1 MSALRVCDVLRDLGA
16 PNAANEAT
24 LEGLTLDSRQAGPGV
39 GFVALRG
46 ATRHG
51 AEFAAQ
57 ALSQGAPVVLFE
69 PPAEQVPSAA
79 VAVPQL
85 RAKLGTLANR
95 VYNAPSHH
103 LRVIGVTGTN
113 GKTSTVQLL
122 TQAFAAAGHLAG
134 SIGTL
139 GAGLAG
145 QLDAGERTTP
155 DVLSVH
161 RLLARMR
168 AQGATHVAM
177 EVSSHALDQGRVDGV
192 RFAVAVFTNLT
203 HDHLDYHGTMEAYG
217 AAKAKLFAWPELGAV
232 VINRDD
238 AHGRAL
244 LERLRPGLRA
254 LSYSAR
260 GDAAADLVAR
270 NIMADAA
277 GLHFDLHTPWGAVG
291 VASRLIGRFNVANLL
306 AVAGTLALLD
316 FGLDAIARLLG
327 GLDPVRGRMNRL
339 GGDAAQ
345 PLVVVDYA
353 HTPDALEQAL
363 VNVRAHTAG
372 RLICVFGCG
381 GDRDRAKRPIMGA
394 LAERLSDVAIVTDDN
409 PRSEDGDA
417 IVADIVAGFADRS
430 RARMVRDRAEA
441 IAMAVRQAQA
451 GDTVLIAGKGHETY
465 QEIGARKLPFDD
477 LEHARAALEARG

>member
-1 MSALRVCDVLRDLGA
+1 MSALRVNELLHGLDARG
-16 PNAANEAT
+16 AANDVIVES
-24 LEGLTLDSRQAGPGV
+24 LTLDSRQARPGV

-57 ALSQGAPVVLFE
+57 ALSQGAPVVLYE
-69 PPAEQVPSAA
+69 PPADVPGAA
-79 VAVPQL
+79 IAVPNL
-85 RAKLGTLANR
+85 RTKLGEIANR
-95 VYNAPSHH
+95 LYGAPSHQV
-103 LRVIGVTGTN
+103 RVVGVTGTN

-122 TQAFAAAGHLAG
+122 AQALSAAGHIAG

-139 GAGLAG
+139 GAGLVG

-161 RLLARMR
+161 ALLARMR
-168 AQGATHVAM
+168 AQGATHIAM

-203 HDHLDYHGTMEAYG
+203 HDHLDYHGSMDAYG
-217 AAKAKLFAWPELGAV
+217 AAKAKLFAWPELDAA

-238 AHGRAL
+238 AHGRRL
-244 LERLRPGLRA
+244 LDALRPGLRV

-260 GDAAADLVAR
+260 GDANADVVAR
-270 NIMADAA
+270 NIVADAS
-277 GLHFDLHTPWGAVG
+277 GLRFDLHTPWGAIG
-291 VASRLIGRFNVANLL
+291 IASRLIGRFNVANLL
-306 AVAGTLALLD
+306 AVAGTLAVLE
-316 FGLDAIARLLG
+316 FGLDAIARLIS

-339 GGDAAQ
+339 GGNATQ

-363 VNVRAHTAG
+363 INLRAHTRG

-394 LAERLSDVAIVTDDN
+394 LAERLADVAIVTDDN

-417 IVADIVAGFADRS
+417 IVGEIVAGYADRA
-430 RARMVRDRAEA
+430 RARVERNRARA
-441 IAMAVRQAQA
+441 IASAVQQAQP
-451 GDTVLIAGKGHETY
+451 GDAVLIAGKGHETY
-465 QEIGARKLPFDD
+465 QEVGAQKLPFDD
-477 LEHARAALEARG
+477 LAHARAALEARP